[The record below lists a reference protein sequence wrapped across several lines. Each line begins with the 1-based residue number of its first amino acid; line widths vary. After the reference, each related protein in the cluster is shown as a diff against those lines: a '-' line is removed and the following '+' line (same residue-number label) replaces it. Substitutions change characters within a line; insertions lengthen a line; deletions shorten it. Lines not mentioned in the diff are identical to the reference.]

1 MGLFSRKK
9 AAPALPEFPAEEY
22 EPVLRCSICTGEQVA
37 CMREKSSGRLREVM
51 LIRSEEDLE
60 PLLPRLSHRKRANP
74 KGLLM
79 YNHPGLGI
87 S

>member
-9 AAPALPEFPAEEY
+9 AAPALPEFPPEDY

-51 LIRSEEDLE
+51 LIRTEEDLDRFCRGYHIE
-60 PLLPRLSHRKRANP
+60 KEQIRKV
-74 KGLLM
+74 
-79 YNHPGLGI
+79 Y
-87 S
+87 